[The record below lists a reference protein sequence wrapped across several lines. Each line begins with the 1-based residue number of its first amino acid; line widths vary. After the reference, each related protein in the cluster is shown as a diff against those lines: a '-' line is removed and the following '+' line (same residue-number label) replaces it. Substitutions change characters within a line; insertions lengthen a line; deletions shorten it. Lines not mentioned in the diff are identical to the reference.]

1 MRRYEPEDKRKKK
14 GKKRKR
20 KRKRRKKKGIQKK
33 TGQQRGTGKKNVT
46 ERAGSGSILIVYDGD
61 DGKSKLEDGRNA
73 GKRREIWNG

>member
-1 MRRYEPEDKRKKK
+1 MSRYEPEDKRKKK

-20 KRKRRKKKGIQKK
+20 KGKRRKKKGSQKK
-33 TGQQRGTGKKNVT
+33 TGQRGTGKKNVT